1 MDYQKFVDGIIT
13 TSCVLSVEKLSDG
26 ICGKIRIICGNR
38 AYLDSLKAG
47 HETGNRMYSHELI
60 SGSEYENYF
69 DKDRVFE
76 DYCYRCAILKQPIHT
91 VVHPE
96 FFDTWFNI
104 YMLPLESDKED
115 LGYCLYS
122 IQLSAEQSN
131 GILSNL
137 SRETASD
144 VLNTCIKLRGTND
157 FVGTVN
163 DVVADIRR
171 ICDARHVCLLLVDY
185 ASRSCSMLAQ
195 AYADTARRIPMNHWG
210 DEEHFNLVV
219 SWSAILAGTSCLIAK
234 NEEDMAP
241 IKEKNPAWYESL
253 HRAQVNSIVLF
264 ALKVGGDLLG
274 YIWATNFEV
283 KNTLRIKET
292 LELTTFFLASEISN
306 YQLLNRL
313 HRLST
318 MDMLT
323 GVLNRNAMNNR
334 IDSIGSEKTEDKH
347 TLGVVFADLNGLK
360 TTNDNDGHQAGDLLL
375 KNAAMVLQNVFI
387 GDEIYRAGG
396 DEFLVLVPDIT
407 REDLQKKIER
417 VRKDSA
423 SYGNVSFAI
432 GYSFKEDQRDILDG
446 LHEADEIMYAD
457 KNEFYLKH
465 PELKSRK

>member
-1 MDYQKFVDGIIT
+1 
-13 TSCVLSVEKLSDG
+13 
-26 ICGKIRIICGNR
+26 
-38 AYLDSLKAG
+38 
-47 HETGNRMYSHELI
+47 
-60 SGSEYENYF
+60 
-69 DKDRVFE
+69 
-76 DYCYRCAILKQPIHT
+76 
-91 VVHPE
+91 
-96 FFDTWFNI
+96 
-104 YMLPLESDKED
+104 
-115 LGYCLYS
+115 
-122 IQLSAEQSN
+122 
-131 GILSNL
+131 
-137 SRETASD
+137 
-144 VLNTCIKLRGTND
+144 
-157 FVGTVN
+157 
-163 DVVADIRR
+163 
-171 ICDARHVCLLLVDY
+171 
-185 ASRSCSMLAQ
+185 
-195 AYADTARRIPMNHWG
+195 MNHWG

-234 NEEDMAP
+234 NEEDMAL

-446 LHEADEIMYAD
+446 LHEADETMYAD

-465 PELKSRK
+465 PELKLRQ